1 MRKQNTRVVWGQE
14 ARKFATRRKLTSHKQ
29 WSRNE
34 RLDMATG
41 TRWCGQIV
49 ANRVGKET
57 RFRYHFG
64 TDVKT
69 TSTSRSAYFVW
80 WSLQQRSETALVA
93 LLVLFPG
100 STFTMWSLGAKS
112 RALRPP
118 KYRLVPL
125 TVQRRP
131 CSVII
136 GLNPAEPLG
145 IYGVDIAA
153 YQ

>member
-29 WSRNE
+29 WSRNG

-49 ANRVGKET
+49 ANHVGKET

-80 WSLQQRSETALVA
+80 CGLCSNARKPLWSRCWYF
-93 LLVLFPG
+93 FPG
-100 STFTMWSLGAKS
+100 VLSQCGLWARKVE
-112 RALRPP
+112 P
-118 KYRLVPL
+118 YVRLN
-125 TVQRRP
+125 TVSFR
-131 CSVII
+131 
-136 GLNPAEPLG
+136 
-145 IYGVDIAA
+145 
-153 YQ
+153 